1 MVLSTSSQIV
11 TKAPFFLIFDY
22 TISIFGW
29 IKDMIGKTFVRVLR
43 STWPKKLTPVSK
55 FGDYRNSDGIS
66 SEGKSSDYFKKKISV
81 SANSVSIFWALKYIE
96 SKLSD

>member
-1 MVLSTSSQIV
+1 MYGEALKRHGKCSMTGWHSTIRS
-11 TKAPFFLIFDY
+11 
-22 TISIFGW
+22 
-29 IKDMIGKTFVRVLR
+29 KTV
-43 STWPKKLTPVSK
+43 VSK

>member
-1 MVLSTSSQIV
+1 MTG
-11 TKAPFFLIFDY
+11 Y
-22 TISIFGW
+22 
-29 IKDMIGKTFVRVLR
+29 
-43 STWPKKLTPVSK
+43 LTAILAFRPVVSK

>member
-1 MVLSTSSQIV
+1 MKQTQKHVFIKQCLATSVFRFPLTGSGNHGPV
-11 TKAPFFLIFDY
+11 
-22 TISIFGW
+22 IS
-29 IKDMIGKTFVRVLR
+29 DD
-43 STWPKKLTPVSK
+43 VSK

>member
-1 MVLSTSSQIV
+1 MWLLPFDQIGRLVWEKLSYLEIQMV
-11 TKAPFFLIFDY
+11 
-22 TISIFGW
+22 
-29 IKDMIGKTFVRVLR
+29 
-43 STWPKKLTPVSK
+43 VSK

>member
-1 MVLSTSSQIV
+1 MKFL
-11 TKAPFFLIFDY
+11 LIFLHFFQF
-22 TISIFGW
+22 SIQR
-29 IKDMIGKTFVRVLR
+29 IKHVPSV
-43 STWPKKLTPVSK
+43 VSK

>member
-1 MVLSTSSQIV
+1 MW
-11 TKAPFFLIFDY
+11 TKRGA
-22 TISIFGW
+22 GW
-29 IKDMIGKTFVRVLR
+29 GRPLGRVPKAILR
-43 STWPKKLTPVSK
+43 VVSK

>member
-1 MVLSTSSQIV
+1 MMLGLNLVGGQHELHQAS
-11 TKAPFFLIFDY
+11 
-22 TISIFGW
+22 ISP
-29 IKDMIGKTFVRVLR
+29 V
-43 STWPKKLTPVSK
+43 VSK

>member
-1 MVLSTSSQIV
+1 MC
-11 TKAPFFLIFDY
+11 TKILADLPFPYYCFGQFLTTIFSDN
-22 TISIFGW
+22 FDGP
-29 IKDMIGKTFVRVLR
+29 V
-43 STWPKKLTPVSK
+43 VSK

>member
-1 MVLSTSSQIV
+1 MFKSNPCILILALINVSNKML
-11 TKAPFFLIFDY
+11 FL
-22 TISIFGW
+22 TWGPSGS
-29 IKDMIGKTFVRVLR
+29 KVRDTGVGD
-43 STWPKKLTPVSK
+43 PACHGGVVSK

-66 SEGKSSDYFKKKISV
+66 SEGKSSDYFKKKILV

>member
-1 MVLSTSSQIV
+1 MCQN
-11 TKAPFFLIFDY
+11 AHY
-22 TISIFGW
+22 T
-29 IKDMIGKTFVRVLR
+29 V
-43 STWPKKLTPVSK
+43 VSK

-96 SKLSD
+96 SKLSDQVYYGSDCKLSDWFL

>member
-1 MVLSTSSQIV
+1 MYLSDQLQCILLSD
-11 TKAPFFLIFDY
+11 LIQPLINCDY
-22 TISIFGW
+22 C
-29 IKDMIGKTFVRVLR
+29 KTGV
-43 STWPKKLTPVSK
+43 VSK

>member
-1 MVLSTSSQIV
+1 MRGCGTCTLV
-11 TKAPFFLIFDY
+11 TNSLPL
-22 TISIFGW
+22 
-29 IKDMIGKTFVRVLR
+29 V
-43 STWPKKLTPVSK
+43 VSK

>member
-1 MVLSTSSQIV
+1 MS
-11 TKAPFFLIFDY
+11 KDDIFRTGRQGNH
-22 TISIFGW
+22 TIFQ
-29 IKDMIGKTFVRVLR
+29 RV
-43 STWPKKLTPVSK
+43 VSK

>member
-1 MVLSTSSQIV
+1 MDLFQVGSFNTV
-11 TKAPFFLIFDY
+11 
-22 TISIFGW
+22 
-29 IKDMIGKTFVRVLR
+29 
-43 STWPKKLTPVSK
+43 VSK

-66 SEGKSSDYFKKKISV
+66 SEGKSSDYFKKKNSV